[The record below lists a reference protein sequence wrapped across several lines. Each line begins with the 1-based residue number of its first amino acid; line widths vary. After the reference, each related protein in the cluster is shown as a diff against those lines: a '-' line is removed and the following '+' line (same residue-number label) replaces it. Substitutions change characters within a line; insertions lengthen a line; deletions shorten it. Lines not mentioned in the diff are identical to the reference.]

1 MRSMRVQ
8 SKVIIDVCIWAKT
21 INYKMVKIKKNN
33 FINAKNILNFEKLIL
48 LPIIDYNTYT
58 CSIV

>member
-1 MRSMRVQ
+1 
-8 SKVIIDVCIWAKT
+8 
-21 INYKMVKIKKNN
+21 MVKIKKNN